1 MATDVVVPDLGESIT
16 EATILKWYK
25 QAGETVA
32 VDETLVELETE
43 KITVEV
49 PAPSAGVVAE
59 ITADAGAD
67 VAVGQKLCV
76 LENTSGKTIS
86 QPTPSAAV
94 DQAPSAAAASPEG
107 LAKAAPPKLTAPATP
122 ETKDTAAPHLSP
134 AVAKAVAENN
144 LDASKIPASGPKGN
158 IVKADVVKAASQGSA
173 QTSVA
178 MAQPEGQLFAPAPD
192 REEDIRGE
200 ERVKMSRLR
209 KAIAGRLKSA
219 QNTAAMLTTF
229 NEIDMGALMD
239 LRKDYKETFE
249 KKHQVK
255 LGFMSFFVKAVVQ
268 ALQEL
273 PSVNAEIYGDE
284 IIYKNYYDIGI
295 AVGTPQ
301 GLVVPVLRD
310 ADKHS
315 FADIERS
322 IADFGRR
329 ARDGKLTLQEM
340 SGGTYTITNGG
351 VFGSLMSTPILNP
364 PQSGILGMHK
374 ILKRPICKGEDIIVG
389 NMMYVAHSYDHR
401 IIDGREAVTFLVRVK
416 EMLEDPARLL
426 IDV

>member
-1 MATDVVVPDLGESIT
+1 M
-16 EATILKWYK
+16 
-25 QAGETVA
+25 
-32 VDETLVELETE
+32 DETLVELETE

-76 LENTSGKTIS
+76 LEDTSGQTASGKTTS
-86 QPTPSAAV
+86 QPTQSAAV
-94 DQAPSAAAASPEG
+94 DQAPSAAAASRRSG
-107 LAKAAPPKLTAPATP
+107 KSSPPKLTAPATS

-351 VFGSLMSTPILNP
+351 VFGSLMSTPILTRLN
-364 PQSGILGMHK
+364 
-374 ILKRPICKGEDIIVG
+374 
-389 NMMYVAHSYDHR
+389 
-401 IIDGREAVTFLVRVK
+401 LVF
-416 EMLEDPARLL
+416 
-426 IDV
+426 